1 MWRNQALTAAWTTL
15 AGVFLTSAALA
26 ASPSVAP
33 VSGAMAL
40 KLAPS
45 SGAVL
50 DRSGHFLNLNIG
62 GVSLPAAGQDVS
74 SAHPNTVAADLAPG
88 IRFELSHGRNFDA
101 FGDLFSSPS
110 TLGSTYLSGTSSSVG
125 ASFALSDD
133 LSFSIGQSN
142 WSFGA
147 LGEDQPSQFSRD
159 LAERLGANVRDVG
172 TMSAN
177 LNWNFAD
184 WGGFA
189 ITASRSS
196 GNASL
201 LGIVP
206 GSLGGVGA
214 ADTTALGISAR
225 VGFGEG
231 WVTTVAY
238 SGGVS
243 QLDLSRNHLIGNP
256 PESVSLQAF
265 GVALAKQ
272 GLFGADALGIA
283 VSRPSQIY
291 GGGLGAALAN
301 SQARESDVEL
311 GYVTSFL
318 GGSLALQANAA
329 YQVNAAGAQGQN
341 AVAGV
346 ARAKLKF

>member
-40 KLAPS
+40 KLAPT

-243 QLDLSRNHLIGNP
+243 QIDLSRNHLIGNP
-256 PESVSLQAF
+256 DSVSLQAF
-265 GVALAKQ
+265 GVAPAKQ

-283 VSRPSQIY
+283 VSRPTQVY
-291 GGGLGAALAN
+291 GGSLGAALAN